1 MAGLFAKKPLER
13 LMTEAQEVGEHCL
26 KRSLGPVN
34 LVMLGI
40 GAIIGAGLFVRTAA
54 AIAIVRVLPW
64 CSPSLSQE
72 WAAHLPACV
81 MPSLRR

>member
-13 LMTEAQEVGEHCL
+13 LMTESQEVGEHCL

-40 GAIIGAGLFVRTAA
+40 
-54 AIAIVRVLPW
+54 
-64 CSPSLSQE
+64 
-72 WAAHLPACV
+72 
-81 MPSLRR
+81 

>member
-13 LMTEAQEVGEHCL
+13 LLAEGQEVGEHSL

-40 GAIIGAGLFVRTAA
+40 EQSSARVCLCELPRRSP
-54 AIAIVRVLPW
+54 IVRALPS
-64 CSPSLSQE
+64 CSRSSSQE
-72 WAAHLPACV
+72 SAAHLPACV
-81 MPSLRR
+81 TPNLRR